1 MTFVDNSKINNIT
14 INLKILETDGNYSD
28 FPYIQYL
35 TRKFFNNINLQ
46 QVSKFKIV
54 ELKCVAVDDI
64 LIWSIILNN
73 WSIEFFNV
81 YKTFRSSWNHQKAIK
96 SRCSSRRCCN
106 IFLCFAWGINI
117 LNDYL
122 SFDLIYAI
130 STLGSTTFH

>member
-64 LIWSIILNN
+64 LI
-73 WSIEFFNV
+73 
-81 YKTFRSSWNHQKAIK
+81 
-96 SRCSSRRCCN
+96 
-106 IFLCFAWGINI
+106 
-117 LNDYL
+117 
-122 SFDLIYAI
+122 
-130 STLGSTTFH
+130 